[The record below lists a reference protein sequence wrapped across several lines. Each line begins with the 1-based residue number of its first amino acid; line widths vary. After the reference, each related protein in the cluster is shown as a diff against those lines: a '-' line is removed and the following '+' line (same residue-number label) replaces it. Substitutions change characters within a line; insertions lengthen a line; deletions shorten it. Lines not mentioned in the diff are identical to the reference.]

1 MLLSAGGLC
10 FSRLSPPPSLLPWL
24 GGGPAPSRA
33 DAGLSFRPFAKY
45 LSTAA
50 LTAAGALFSFFALP
64 SSSED
69 DEEEEEEE
77 ELSLSLPLL
86 LLLLPLLLLPL
97 LLLPLL
103 LPLPPFSLSSRR
115 FSFLTGLV
123 FSSPFPAPLLLS
135 AVERTSSSLFLP
147 PSCSRCMLG
156 GRSFSL
162 TLSPSFPRWQPL
174 ETGEDRPLSLLLV
187 GDASFSSLLPASL
200 LVSLVCLEFG
210 ALSVLLS
217 LSALLSLLSFTGGGE
232 GDEES
237 RLFLSSLFL
246 SFSRAVSLLL
256 SLISGFKGG
265 GGGGEGERED
275 DESCLA
281 L

>member
-77 ELSLSLPLL
+77 EELSLSLPLL
-86 LLLLPLLLLPL
+86 LLLLPL

-265 GGGGEGERED
+265 GGGGGEGERED

>member
-77 ELSLSLPLL
+77 EELSLSLPLL
-86 LLLLPLLLLPL
+86 LLLLPL

-265 GGGGEGERED
+265 GGGGGGEGERED